1 MVDPTYHVALLRPRI
16 PQNTGN
22 IGRLTLSLGA
32 RLHLVGELGFD
43 TSDKACRR
51 AGLDYWQHVDC
62 QQHVDLD
69 ALRAALPAGGRL
81 IAFSTRAERVYSD
94 LAFQPGDC
102 LLFGDEVQGLP
113 PEVVEAAG
121 DLAVRIP
128 LRSVHARS
136 LNLANAVAIGLS
148 EAFRQL
154 GHPQS
159 TGPRSRPAEASCKPT

>member
-1 MVDPTYHVALLRPRI
+1 MSTPTFHVALLRPQI

-43 TSDKACRR
+43 TSEKACRR

-62 QQHVDLD
+62 VQHPDLD
-69 ALRAALPAGGRL
+69 ALRAALPADGRL

-94 LAFQPGDC
+94 LAFRPGDC
-102 LLFGDEVQGLP
+102 LLFGDEVHGLP
-113 PEVVEAAG
+113 QDVVDAAG
-121 DLAVRIP
+121 ELAVRIP

-154 GHPQS
+154 GHPQANE
-159 TGPRSRPAEASCKPT
+159 PRPRLAEAPCKQT